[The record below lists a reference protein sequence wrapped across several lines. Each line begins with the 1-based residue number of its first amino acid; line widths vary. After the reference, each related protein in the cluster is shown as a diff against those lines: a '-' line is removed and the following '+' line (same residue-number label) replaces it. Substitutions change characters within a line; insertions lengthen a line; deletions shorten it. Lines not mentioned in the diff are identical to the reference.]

1 MTAPPT
7 SPDTSAAAHSAYAE
21 ALALE
26 GAPFVL
32 LDRSVPEFAV
42 DPVTVAETA
51 PTVAD
56 GAAPVLP
63 FIASASAESVAKP
76 TEAGLERN
84 TEYTFLRKVSPTIHG
99 GALVPAVLSA
109 KNAPTQL
116 SDESCCRR
124 KSALLI
130 GHAISLEPKRI
141 VTFTFV
147 LQAAKTEQG

>member
-21 ALALE
+21 TPTLG
-26 GAPFVL
+26 GAPFAL
-32 LDRSVPEFAV
+32 LDLSVPEFAV
-42 DPVTVAETA
+42 DPVTVADTA

-116 SDESCCRR
+116 SEVSCCRR

-130 GHAISLEPKRI
+130 GHAISLEPNFI
-141 VTFTFV
+141 VTFTVV
-147 LQAAKTEQG
+147 LQAGEEQG